1 MAYKPVMLIILDG
14 WGIRDMEHGN
24 AVELGN
30 TPNYDYWRKHYEK
43 SVIDTFGEH
52 VGLIPGQ
59 MGNSEVGHLNLG
71 AGRVVYQDIT
81 RMNMAIED
89 GSMAQHEAVTD
100 AFSKARD
107 NGKKVHLIGLLGP
120 GGVHSHQDHL
130 HAFID
135 ISKGYGLD
143 PVIHVITDG
152 RDTPTESGIGF
163 LENLE
168 AKINDAGAGR
178 ISTVSGRYYAMDR
191 DKRWDRTARAYN
203 AMAFRHSDITAQ
215 SASQAIRQ
223 SYDKGVTDEFIEPT
237 VVGDDD
243 SLQVEPGDVIVCYNF
258 RADRMRQLAQAFS
271 TSDFEGADHFQH
283 IDDLRVLTATQY
295 IEGLPVDILFPPVY
309 LDNTLAEVI
318 SKQNLKQYHSAE
330 TEKYPHVTFFF
341 NGRREEPWEGE
352 DRKIVPSPK
361 VATYDL
367 QPEMSA
373 EPLME
378 ATLQRMDEVDDD
390 FILINFANPDMVGHT
405 GDLDAAIKAVETVDA
420 CAGKLV
426 NKALEKGGVAI
437 VTADHGNC
445 ERMINEITGDSHTYH
460 TVGPVNL
467 FVIGQQY
474 HGLITRGKL
483 ADIAPTVLE
492 LMGLEKPDDMT
503 GYSLLE
509 HTGA

>member
-1 MAYKPVMLIILDG
+1 MANKPVMLIILDG

-24 AVELGN
+24 AVQLAK
-30 TPNYDYWRKHYEK
+30 TPNYSRWLREYEK
-43 SVIDTFGEH
+43 SVIDTFGEY

-81 RMNMAIED
+81 RINLAIEE
-89 GSMAQHEAVTD
+89 GSLGNLEPVTQ
-100 AFSKARD
+100 AFSAARD

-130 HAFID
+130 GAFID

-152 RDTPTESGIGF
+152 RDTPTTSGIEFLTDLEKKIEESGV
-163 LENLE
+163 
-168 AKINDAGAGR
+168 GR
-178 ISTVSGRYYAMDR
+178 IATVSGRYYAMDR

-203 AMAFRHSDITAQ
+203 AMVFRQSDLTAP
-215 SASQAIRQ
+215 SAREAMQQ
-223 SYDKGVTDEFIEPT
+223 SYDKDVTDEFIEPT
-237 VVGDDD
+237 VVGDDA
-243 SLQVEPGDVIVCYNF
+243 SLTIDPGDVIVCYNF
-258 RADRMRQLAQAFS
+258 RADRMRQLAQAFVLA
-271 TSDFEGADHFQH
+271 DFEGAEHFKH
-283 IDDLRVLTATQY
+283 IDNLRVITATQY
-295 IEGLPVDILFPPVY
+295 IEGLTPDVLFPPDY
-309 LDNTLAEVI
+309 LNNTLAEVI
-318 SKQNLKQYHSAE
+318 SKAGLTQYHSAE

-341 NGRREEPWEGE
+341 NGRREESWPGE
-352 DRKIVPSPK
+352 DRQIVPSPK

-367 QPEMSA
+367 KPEMSA
-373 EPLME
+373 YELTD
-378 ATLQRMDEVDDD
+378 ATLKRMETHDDD

-405 GDLDAAIKAVETVDA
+405 GVLEAAIKAVEAVDE

-426 NKALEKGGVAI
+426 DRCLEKGGVAI

-445 ERMINEITGDSHTYH
+445 ERMINEISGEPHTYH

-467 FVIGQQY
+467 FVIGQRY
-474 HGLITRGKL
+474 HGLFSRGKL

-492 LMGLEKPDDMT
+492 LMGLEQPKEMT
-503 GYSLLE
+503 GKSLLE